1 MVPCFSEI
9 IQCEDIE
16 EIQMESKGGTCLRNY
31 KIKFH
36 MTKYLS
42 NLEVCECDQSI
53 NQSINQMVFFNVNRR
68 DYYSN

>member
-42 NLEVCECDQSI
+42 NLEVCECDLIRIIVSSVYI
-53 NQSINQMVFFNVNRR
+53 KENHLI
-68 DYYSN
+68 D